1 MRTVT
6 CVHYINVSMIT
17 INKVQW
23 EEMYNYVFISITV
36 QHDVFTVIAEIKGLK
51 LFDELIQRSEN
62 IQGVLLEASH
72 LIIFF
77 KL

>member
-1 MRTVT
+1 M
-6 CVHYINVSMIT
+6 CVYYIDMLMIT

-36 QHDVFTVIAEIKGLK
+36 QHDVFTVIAEIKRLE

>member
-1 MRTVT
+1 M
-6 CVHYINVSMIT
+6 CVHYINVLVIT

-36 QHDVFTVIAEIKGLK
+36 QHDVFTVITEIKVLK
-51 LFDELIQRSEN
+51 LFDELIQQSEN
-62 IQGVLLEASH
+62 IQGVLLEASR

>member
-1 MRTVT
+1 M
-6 CVHYINVSMIT
+6 CVHYINVLVIT

-36 QHDVFTVIAEIKGLK
+36 QHDVFTVITEIKALK
-51 LFDELIQRSEN
+51 LFDELIQQSEN

>member
-1 MRTVT
+1 M
-6 CVHYINVSMIT
+6 CVYYIDTLMIT

-36 QHDVFTVIAEIKGLK
+36 QHDVFTVIAEIKRVE

-62 IQGVLLEASH
+62 VQGVLLEASH

>member
-1 MRTVT
+1 M
-6 CVHYINVSMIT
+6 CVHYMNVLMIT

-36 QHDVFTVIAEIKGLK
+36 QHDVFTVIAEIKRLK

-62 IQGVLLEASH
+62 IQGVFLEASH

>member
-1 MRTVT
+1 M
-6 CVHYINVSMIT
+6 CVHYINVLVIT

-36 QHDVFTVIAEIKGLK
+36 QHDVFTVITEIKALK
-51 LFDELIQRSEN
+51 LFDELIQQSEN
-62 IQGVLLEASH
+62 IQGVLLEASR

>member
-1 MRTVT
+1 M
-6 CVHYINVSMIT
+6 CVHYTNALMIT

-36 QHDVFTVIAEIKGLK
+36 EHDVFTVIAQIKRLK

-62 IQGVLLEASH
+62 VQGVLLEASH

>member
-1 MRTVT
+1 M
-6 CVHYINVSMIT
+6 CVHYINVLVIT

-36 QHDVFTVIAEIKGLK
+36 QHDVFTVITEIKVLK
-51 LFDELIQRSEN
+51 LFDELIQQSEN

>member
-1 MRTVT
+1 M
-6 CVHYINVSMIT
+6 CVHYMNVLMIT

-36 QHDVFTVIAEIKGLK
+36 QHDVFTVIAEIKRLK

>member
-1 MRTVT
+1 M
-6 CVHYINVSMIT
+6 CVHYINVLVIT

-36 QHDVFTVIAEIKGLK
+36 QHDVFTVITEIKVLK
-51 LFDELIQRSEN
+51 LFDELIQQSEN

-77 KL
+77 TL

>member
-1 MRTVT
+1 M
-6 CVHYINVSMIT
+6 CVHYINVLVIT

-36 QHDVFTVIAEIKGLK
+36 QHDVFTVITEIKALK
-51 LFDELIQRSEN
+51 LFDELIQQSEN

-77 KL
+77 TL